1 LVQSRLAEPRTVGAL
16 ALPAALLAV
25 GLVSLAATIYLMDG
39 MISGPGAELGQ
50 FGWFIGAWILMMA
63 AMMLPSV
70 APTALTFARVTGERS
85 RKGQAAFV
93 PTWIFILGYFAA
105 WTAVGLAAYA
115 IDHFIRSL
123 DIAWLAWDREGPMLT
138 GAAVVV
144 AGVYQLTPLKRVC
157 LMHCRS
163 PLDYFL
169 ESWREGPGGA
179 LRMGMHHGLYCVG
192 CCWGLMLVLLALG
205 VMSLFWMAVIAVL
218 IFAEKVLRVGA
229 RFAPVIG
236 IALIAFGLWIAIAPA
251 TVPGLHSPDQQGDMS
266 GMKM

>member
-1 LVQSRLAEPRTVGAL
+1 MGPL
-16 ALPAALLAV
+16 ALPASLLGV
-25 GLVSLAATIYLMDG
+25 GLLTLAATIYLMDG
-39 MISGPGAELGQ
+39 MVSGPGAELGQ
-50 FGWFIGAWILMMA
+50 FAWFIGAWVLMMA

-70 APTALTFARVTGERS
+70 SPMALTFARVTGERS
-85 RKGQAAFV
+85 KKGQAAFV

-105 WTAVGLAAYA
+105 WTAFGLAAYA

-123 DIAWLAWDREGPMLT
+123 DFAQLAWDRKGPMLT
-138 GAAVVV
+138 GAAIAA
-144 AGVYQLTPLKRVC
+144 AGVYQLTPFKRVC

-163 PLDYFL
+163 PMDFFL

-205 VMSLFWMAVIAVL
+205 AMSLFWMAVIAML

-229 RFAPVIG
+229 RLAPVIG
-236 IALIAFGLWIAIAPA
+236 VALIALGLWIAVAPA
-251 TVPGLHSPDQQGDMS
+251 GVPGLHSPDQKADMP
-266 GMKM
+266 GMTM